1 MIEYPQYRALPA
13 DYIKTKFAE
22 FIAEDAPNGDLTAN
36 ATINEKTVVNAY
48 IASKSELVFAGEQI
62 IKTIFAN
69 SYNLKVNVN
78 DGDKLTPG
86 VIIAEF
92 IGNARQILL
101 YERVTL
107 NLLQRLSGIA
117 SLTSKYA
124 ELAKPYD
131 VKILDT
137 RKTTPGLRLFEKY
150 AVTCGGGYNHRLNL
164 SEGILIKDNHIQ
176 AAGSVSQA
184 IISAKANS
192 QGKHVEIEVDTIEQ
206 IHEAMKIVPDGFL
219 LDNMNRELTLEAVR
233 IIRSHSGGNAIFIE
247 SSGGINLSNITDYL
261 DTGINAISIGALTH
275 SAVAADIHME
285 FE

>member
-1 MIEYPQYRALPA
+1 MHPQ
-13 DYIKTKFAE
+13 
-22 FIAEDAPNGDLTAN
+22 GDLTAE
-36 ATINEKTVVNAY
+36 ATIDDKELVNAY

-62 IKTIFAN
+62 IKMIFAN
-69 SYNLKVNVN
+69 QFNLRVHVQ
-78 DGDKLTPG
+78 DGAKLKPG
-86 VIIAEF
+86 IRIAEF
-92 IGNARQILL
+92 RGNARDVLL

-107 NLLQRLSGIA
+107 NLIQRLSGIA
-117 SLTSKYA
+117 SLTSKYV

-184 IISAKANS
+184 MISAKTNN
-192 QGKHVEIEVDTIEQ
+192 QGKPVEIEVDTIEQ

-219 LDNMNRELTLEAVR
+219 LDNMNRESTLEAVR
-233 IIRSHSGGNAIFIE
+233 IIRSHSGGKEIFIE

-275 SAVAADIHME
+275 SAVAVDIHME

>member
-13 DYIKTKFAE
+13 DYIKIKFAE
-22 FIAEDAPNGDLTAN
+22 FIAEDAPTGDLTAE
-36 ATINEKTVVNAY
+36 ATIDDKELVNAY

-62 IKTIFAN
+62 IKMIFAN
-69 SYNLKVNVN
+69 QFNLRVHVQ
-78 DGDKLTPG
+78 DGAKLKPG
-86 VIIAEF
+86 IRIAEF
-92 IGNARQILL
+92 RGNARDVLL

-107 NLLQRLSGIA
+107 NLIQRLSGIA
-117 SLTSKYA
+117 SLTSKYV

-184 IISAKANS
+184 MISAKTNN
-192 QGKHVEIEVDTIEQ
+192 QGKPVEIEVDTIEQ

-219 LDNMNRELTLEAVR
+219 LDNMNRESTLEAVR
-233 IIRSHSGGNAIFIE
+233 IIRSHSGGKEIFIE

-275 SAVAADIHME
+275 SAVAVDIHME